1 MSNMNKWWRWK
12 FRTDAVLLLA
22 AILAGTAAAVM
33 AGRFLGARAK
43 ATEASLQGRYEA
55 RAVVVAAADLSQGES
70 LDATRLAVR
79 KMPREFLPLDAV
91 PADRAAELIGAQTA
105 IRIRRGTPVVAAALR
120 SNMQSPR
127 LASVLSGEQ
136 RALTIAV
143 DQVNSQA
150 GNLLPGDWV
159 DLYYS
164 RSEGGGATLVP
175 LLQRVAVLAAG
186 SELHRE
192 EDAMDATL
200 ADRHYSTITLGLTA
214 ADAARVVLAQQSGSL
229 SVVLRSPDDQSQ
241 LPAEPR
247 SSHELLRPT
256 ARRPEASSPAR
267 VEVLV
272 GGSGGL
278 VPERTWLAVGQS
290 RSSVEGDAS

>member
-1 MSNMNKWWRWK
+1 MPNMNKWWRWK

-55 RAVVVAAADLSQGES
+55 KAVVVAAADLSQGES

-79 KMPREFLPLDAV
+79 KMPKEFLPLDAV
-91 PADRAAELIGAQTA
+91 PADRAAELIGAHTA
-105 IRIRRGTPVVAAALR
+105 IRIRRGTPVVPAALR
-120 SNMQSPR
+120 SHAQSPS
-127 LASVLSGEQ
+127 LASVLAGEQ

-164 RSEGGGATLVP
+164 RSEGNGATLVP

-186 SELHRE
+186 SELHLKSNDMDPPL
-192 EDAMDATL
+192 ED
-200 ADRHYSTITLGLTA
+200 RQYSTITLGLSAT
-214 ADAARVVLAQQSGSL
+214 DAARVILAQQSGSL

-247 SSHELLRPT
+247 SSHELLRRT
-256 ARRPEASSPAR
+256 GQKPEVSGSAR

-278 VPERTWLAVGQS
+278 VPERSWLAVGQS
-290 RSSVEGDAS
+290 RTSTAGDAT